1 MEKTILI
8 YEAKGGKAPFS
19 EWLLNLKDIRAR
31 AIIRARI
38 ERVRL
43 GNLGDY
49 KSVGEGVFELRVSF
63 GPGYR
68 VYLGQDGPV
77 IVVLLCGGE
86 KRSQK
91 RDIAKAKLLW
101 AEYKNERIEL
111 SR

>member
-1 MEKTILI
+1 MQKTILI
-8 YEAKGGKAPFS
+8 FESRDGKSHFTD
-19 EWLLNLKDIRAR
+19 WLMGLKDIRAR
-31 AIIRARI
+31 AVVRARI

-43 GNLGDY
+43 GNLGDC
-49 KSVGEGVFELRVSF
+49 KSVGEGVSELKISF

-77 IVVLLCGGE
+77 IVVLLCGGD
-86 KRSQK
+86 KSSQK

-101 AEYKNERIEL
+101 TEYKNERKKL

>member
-8 YEAKGGKAPFS
+8 YETKGGKAPFS
-19 EWLLNLKDIRAR
+19 EWLLNLKDIKAR
-31 AIIRARI
+31 ATIRARI

-43 GNLGDY
+43 GNLGDC
-49 KSVGEGVFELRVSF
+49 KGLGEGVFELRIPF

-77 IVVLLCGGE
+77 IVVLLCGGD
-86 KRSQK
+86 KGSQK
-91 RDIAKAKLLW
+91 RDITKAKLLW
-101 AEYKNERIEL
+101 VEYKNERTEL